1 MKIGLLGSRGE
12 QSQGERKVLAR
23 KRCQN
28 PPVWMEKEQE
38 KGSSTPLCL
47 QEKAGGAGGRFGGSE
62 LHEGLGTE
70 QKRCRPRYPLQGFG
84 GIPTV
89 TEGDRDTSEMPWLDL
104 GWGFFN
110 REVTLREGLR
120 LGREE
125 NPQRAPM
132 LKPGLV
138 CFLLEIVWKISLGS
152 LLHGKPFGKKRN
164 NRVKSPSPSPSLSLC
179 VQIIKTSAGE
189 SENASSCPAGKRRTG
204 RGGVSLV
211 PTRKIH
217 GKSTTKGPCWHQELD
232 AEGCSECF
240 NNKAFQG
247 KLNTDHNEEEEE
259 DEGGVTLLGAVPPLL
274 RARSWQFKQSEKP
287 QELLLIIYISIYIY
301 ISP

>member
-1 MKIGLLGSRGE
+1 MKIGLLGSGGE
-12 QSQGERKVLAR
+12 QSQGERGVLAR

-70 QKRCRPRYPLQGFG
+70 QKRCRPRCPLQGFG

-132 LKPGLV
+132 LKRGLV
-138 CFLLEIVWKISLGS
+138 YFLLEIVWKISLGS

-164 NRVKSPSPSPSLSLC
+164 NRVKSPSPSPSLSLSLC

-247 KLNTDHNEEEEE
+247 KLNTDHNEEEE
-259 DEGGVTLLGAVPPLL
+259 DGGG
-274 RARSWQFKQSEKP
+274 
-287 QELLLIIYISIYIY
+287 
-301 ISP
+301 

>member
-1 MKIGLLGSRGE
+1 MGFWGAGESRVRVRG
-12 QSQGERKVLAR
+12 GVLAR

-70 QKRCRPRYPLQGFG
+70 QKRCRPRCPLQGFG

-132 LKPGLV
+132 LKRGLV

-152 LLHGKPFGKKRN
+152 LLHGKPFGKNRN
-164 NRVKSPSPSPSLSLC
+164 NRVKSPSPSPSLSLSVC
-179 VQIIKTSAGE
+179 ANHKNLSRRKRKRLELPGRQTAHRPRWGVFGTNT
-189 SENASSCPAGKRRTG
+189 ENP
-204 RGGVSLV
+204 
-211 PTRKIH
+211 RKIH
-217 GKSTTKGPCWHQELD
+217 HQGALL
-232 AEGCSECF
+232 ASRTGCRRMF
-240 NNKAFQG
+240 RVF
-247 KLNTDHNEEEEE
+247 
-259 DEGGVTLLGAVPPLL
+259 
-274 RARSWQFKQSEKP
+274 
-287 QELLLIIYISIYIY
+287 
-301 ISP
+301 